1 MLLFNEIKGIIDNM
15 TIDKQRFDDACD
27 TIIGKNREKC
37 GIGTLGEKTLHA
49 VLKQYFELQTEKHE
63 IKIGRYVAD
72 IVSENEIIE
81 IQTQGFNNLRK
92 KLESFLDC
100 MEVTV
105 VYPIPKTKWLC
116 WIDEKTGEIT
126 KKRKSPKV
134 GTIYNAFYE
143 LYKIKHLLTNPNL
156 HFCFVMLELTE
167 YRFLNGWS
175 TDKKRGSSR
184 YDRVPNNIIEEIYIY
199 STDDYIKFLPEN
211 LPPRFTTKD
220 YAKATKLNIKSS
232 QTALNVL
239 HYIGIVKR
247 VGKTGHMHLYEK
259 S

>member
-1 MLLFNEIKGIIDNM
+1 MNIE
-15 TIDKQRFDDACD
+15 KQRFYDACD
-27 TIIGKNREKC
+27 IIIGKNREKC

-49 VLKQYFELQTEKHE
+49 VLKHYFEPQTERQE
-63 IKIGRYVAD
+63 IKVGRYVAD
-72 IVSENEIIE
+72 IVSEKEIIE

-116 WIDEKTGEIT
+116 WIDEETGEIT

-134 GTIYNAFYE
+134 GTIYDAFNE
-143 LYKIKHLLTNPNL
+143 LYKIKYLLTNHNL

-167 YRFLNGWS
+167 YRCLNGWS
-175 TDKKRGSSR
+175 VDKKKGSSR
-184 YDRVPNNIIEEIYIY
+184 YDRIPIDIIDQIYICNIN
-199 STDDYIKFLPEN
+199 DYVKFLPEN

-220 YAKATKLNIKSS
+220 YAKATKLNIRSS
-232 QTALNVL
+232 QIALNVL

-247 VGKTGHMHLYEK
+247 VGKLKNMHLYEK
-259 S
+259 SFKDNVI